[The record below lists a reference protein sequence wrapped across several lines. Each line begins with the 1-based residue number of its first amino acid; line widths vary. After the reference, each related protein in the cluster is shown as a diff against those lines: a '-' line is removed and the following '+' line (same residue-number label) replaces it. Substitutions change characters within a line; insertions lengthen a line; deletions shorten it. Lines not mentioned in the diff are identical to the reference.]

1 MINAKLGE
9 VEMSGNKN
17 LLEIEFGSIVAGLFN
32 ARIFNKKEMKQIFK
46 KGLNTSGQ
54 IKEYEVTKEKNDE
67 FDNLLN
73 QIISNRKNIYKNGDE
88 ENDL

>member
-1 MINAKLGE
+1 MINAKIGK

-17 LLEIEFGSIVAGLFN
+17 LLEIEFVGIVAGLFN

-54 IKEYEVTKEKNDE
+54 VKEYEVSKEKNDE
-67 FDNLLN
+67 FDNLLS